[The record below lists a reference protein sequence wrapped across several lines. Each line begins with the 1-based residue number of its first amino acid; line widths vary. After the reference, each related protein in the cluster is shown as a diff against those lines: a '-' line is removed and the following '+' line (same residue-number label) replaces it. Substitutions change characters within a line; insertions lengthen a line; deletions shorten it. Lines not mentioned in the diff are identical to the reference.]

1 MLAAFPKPVICAV
14 AGHAAGAGISL
25 ACLAAMVWLSARPA
39 VRVSQAEAALD
50 MAEVESIIA
59 SRCAMCHA
67 AEPLWPGMA
76 SPPKDVVLETQAQ
89 IRRRAEAIG
98 LQAVHTRAM
107 PPGNITE
114 IPDEERRQLAAWIAA
129 GAPGWEE

>member
-1 MLAAFPKPVICAV
+1 M
-14 AGHAAGAGISL
+14 
-25 ACLAAMVWLSARPA
+25 AAMVWLSAQPA
-39 VRVSQAEAALD
+39 VEITEVEAKGEMD

-67 AEPLWPGMA
+67 AEPLWEGMA
-76 SPPKDVVLETQAQ
+76 TAPKGVVLESQAQ
-89 IRRRAEAIG
+89 IRLYAEAIG

-114 IPDEERRQLAAWIAA
+114 IPDEERRQLAVWIAA
-129 GAPGWEE
+129 GAPGWGE